1 MRVLAQRKDVVRE
14 DDDLVAP
21 LLLVVAD
28 QELARLE
35 LVGVHHVQGLEQ
47 VQETSREV
55 CMFLNRLRS
64 VLAEN
69 SAQTIAKFSKSRT
82 E

>member
-14 DDDLVAP
+14 DNDLVAP

-47 VQETSREV
+47 DQKMFWKLCIFR
-55 CMFLNRLRS
+55 MFLRRLGSLCRFI
-64 VLAEN
+64 
-69 SAQTIAKFSKSRT
+69 T
-82 E
+82 